1 MLLNFLWFGLIL
13 LAFVSDLLTGMPFSS
28 GMDGLSGARAG
39 LELAL
44 TLAGPVCLWSGL
56 SQAMERA
63 RVFPIAPSKRLPLSC
78 PDKGSLRMYVQ
89 PFSPLFAR

>member
-44 TLAGPVCLWSGL
+44 TLAGPVCL
-56 SQAMERA
+56 
-63 RVFPIAPSKRLPLSC
+63 
-78 PDKGSLRMYVQ
+78 
-89 PFSPLFAR
+89 

>member
-63 RVFPIAPSKRLPLSC
+63 GLTETLCAALRPVLRRLFP
-78 PDKGSLRMYVQ
+78 V
-89 PFSPLFAR
+89 

>member
-44 TLAGPVCLWSGL
+44 TLAGVSR
-56 SQAMERA
+56 AERRRRDHGKNA
-63 RVFPIAPSKRLPLSC
+63 VIS
-78 PDKGSLRMYVQ
+78 
-89 PFSPLFAR
+89 